1 MARIVF
7 LNITARGHTNPT
19 LALVR
24 ELIVRGETVIYYS
37 FNEFQ
42 SAIEATGAEFR
53 SYDQPRDFE
62 PTSPDPNIL
71 RLATQLL
78 ETSQMLISQLL
89 PRIQADAPD
98 VIIHDSLCHWGL
110 AIARILSVPAICST
124 TTFAI
129 SSKVAVSSFFDAMHF
144 WTMLLT
150 ALPELRRFRRMREE
164 LRQRYGTASGNTVGV
179 APDGPAEMF
188 QNDSE
193 RNIVFTSSAF
203 QPHSTSFPK
212 HYRFVGASIVEPN
225 VPPSERFPIPPSL
238 RRTYM
243 LLGTLFNNNIAFYN
257 ACFEALAT
265 IDVHVVLSIGK
276 KLSVEDLGTI
286 PSNFSVYNFVPQLE
300 VLRQSD
306 LFITHGG
313 MNSVHESLW
322 FGVPMIVVPQAADQ
336 NFVANRVESTG
347 VGVVLQNS
355 ALTSERLRSAVEG
368 IFAASDSYKQRTAEL
383 GQSLKDAGGF
393 MRAADEVQMF
403 IWQNVV
409 SEHENA

>member
-1 MARIVF
+1 MARIVV
-7 LNITARGHTNPT
+7 LNIPARGHINPT

-24 ELIVRGETVIYYS
+24 ELVTRGETVIYYS
-37 FNEFQ
+37 FSEFQ

-53 SYDQPRDFE
+53 SYEQPLNFD
-62 PTSPDPNIL
+62 PTSPDPNIF
-71 RLATQLL
+71 RFATQLL
-78 ETSQMLISQLL
+78 ETSQMLIPQLL
-89 PRIQADAPD
+89 PQVQADAPD
-98 VIIHDSLCHWGL
+98 IIIHDSLCHWGL

-129 SSKVAVSSFFDAMHF
+129 SSKVAVSSFSNAMHF

-150 ALPELRRFRRMREE
+150 AIPEQRRFRRIRDD

-203 QPHSTSFPK
+203 QPHSSTFPK

-225 VPPSERFPIPPSL
+225 VPPSERFPLPPAQ
-238 RRTYM
+238 RRIYIS
-243 LLGTLFNNNIAFYN
+243 LGTLFNDNIAFYK
-257 ACFEALAT
+257 ACFEALST
-265 IDVHVVLSIGK
+265 IDAHVVMSIGK
-276 KLSVEDLGTI
+276 KLSVEDLGEI

-347 VGVVLQNS
+347 AGVVLQNNS
-355 ALTSERLRSAVEG
+355 LTPERLRNAVEE
-368 IFAASDSYKQRTAEL
+368 IFTSLHSYKPKAAAL

-393 MRAADEVQMF
+393 MRAADEVQMS

-409 SEHENA
+409 YEAENA

>member
-1 MARIVF
+1 MARIVV
-7 LNITARGHTNPT
+7 LNIPARGHINPT

-24 ELIVRGETVIYYS
+24 ELVARGETVIYYS

-53 SYDQPRDFE
+53 SYDQTLNFD
-62 PTSPDPNIL
+62 PTSPDPNIF

-78 ETSQMLISQLL
+78 ETSQMLIPQLL
-89 PRIQADAPD
+89 PQVEADAPD
-98 VIIHDSLCHWGL
+98 IIIHDSLCHWGL
-110 AIARILSVPAICST
+110 AISRILSVPTICST

-129 SSKVAVSSFFDAMHF
+129 SSKVAVSSLSDAMRF
-144 WTMLLT
+144 WTMILT
-150 ALPELRRFRRMREE
+150 SLPELRRFRRIREE
-164 LRQRYGTASGNTVGV
+164 LRERYGTASGNTHGI
-179 APDGPAEMF
+179 APDSPSEMF
-188 QNDSE
+188 RNDSE
-193 RNIVFTSSAF
+193 RNLVFTSAAF
-203 QPHSTSFPK
+203 QPHSPSFPK

-225 VPPSERFPIPPSL
+225 VSAAERFPLPPAK
-238 RRTYM
+238 RRIYIS
-243 LLGTLFNNNIAFYN
+243 LGTLFNDNIAFYK

-265 IDVHVVLSIGK
+265 IDAHVVMSIGK
-276 KLSVEDLGTI
+276 KLSVQDLGDI
-286 PSNFSVYNFVPQLE
+286 PPNFSVHNFVPQLE
-300 VLRQSD
+300 ILRQSD

-347 VGVVLQNS
+347 AGIVLHNS
-355 ALTSERLRSAVEG
+355 ALTSERLRSAVEE
-368 IFAASDSYKQRTAEL
+368 IFASLFSYKPRAAEL
-383 GQSLKDAGGF
+383 GQSLRDAGGF

-409 SEHENA
+409 YEPENA